1 MISVIIAD
9 DHALVRAGFV
19 TLLSGHDDIS
29 VVGEADTGRRAV
41 DLARRSRPDIA
52 LLDIRMPDL
61 DGIEA
66 TRQIS
71 NDPHLADVRVIILT
85 TYEQDD
91 YVFAALRAGASGF
104 LTKDVEPGT
113 LVEAVRTVASG
124 NALLTPSV
132 TRRLVT
138 AFTEHVPTPP
148 DTTPLD
154 GLSDRERDVLA
165 LVGQGLSNREIAER
179 LYLSPHT
186 AKTHVSNIM
195 QKLRARDRV
204 QLVITA
210 YGTGLIDRD

>member
-41 DLARRSRPDIA
+41 DLARRTRPDIA